1 MILITDSNIIFSAL
15 MNPNGSL
22 SEIFKTKSRL
32 QFIAP
37 AVLIDE
43 IRNHFDKIANFSSLP
58 MNELREELE
67 AILSKIKVVENN
79 HVPKK
84 YIVEAVKIVADID
97 YDDAFFVAL
106 HLYKKHKIWTSDK
119 VLINGLE
126 KKGYFICI
134 TTAEV
139 RTHLY
144 KK

>member
-1 MILITDSNIIFSAL
+1 

-84 YIVEAVKIVADID
+84 
-97 YDDAFFVAL
+97 
-106 HLYKKHKIWTSDK
+106 
-119 VLINGLE
+119 
-126 KKGYFICI
+126 
-134 TTAEV
+134 
-139 RTHLY
+139 
-144 KK
+144 